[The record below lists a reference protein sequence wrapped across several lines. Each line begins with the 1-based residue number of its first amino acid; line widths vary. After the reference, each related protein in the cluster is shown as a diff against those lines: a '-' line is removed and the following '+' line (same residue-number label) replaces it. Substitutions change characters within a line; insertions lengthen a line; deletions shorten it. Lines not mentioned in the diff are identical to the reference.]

1 MLEFKVPMIAIN
13 LKDFLYYWYVN
24 TLTVSSFTEQVEML
38 YQKKKNG
45 KFWMRNI
52 RLMRKSKKGYQ
63 ILMTVTVL
71 GSFADPVL
79 FKVLVWIVTEGTG
92 NKAGGLVQGWSI
104 WNPKMNEVRTLQ
116 D

>member
-1 MLEFKVPMIAIN
+1 
-13 LKDFLYYWYVN
+13 
-24 TLTVSSFTEQVEML
+24 
-38 YQKKKNG
+38 
-45 KFWMRNI
+45 
-52 RLMRKSKKGYQ
+52 
-63 ILMTVTVL
+63 MTVTDL